1 MHGIHSYITDK
12 KESEKTSEVTN
23 LSEIYPDDQTLTD
36 DVRADLEN
44 WPTMDEDI
52 SESTHKPPSN
62 ADSIGAN
69 ETLTSKSS
77 ESASTQAPIP
87 LPRKKKTDVC
97 KS

>member
-1 MHGIHSYITDK
+1 MHGIHTYITDK
-12 KESEKTSEVTN
+12 KESEKTSEVSN
-23 LSEIYPDDQTLTD
+23 LPEIYPDDQTLTC
-36 DVRADLEN
+36 DVRVDLEN
-44 WPTMDEDI
+44 RPTMDEDI

-62 ADSIGAN
+62 ADNIGTN

-77 ESASTQAPIP
+77 ESTSTEAPIP